1 MKWNQKLPK
10 IQKWISLKTNR
21 HTNSCFH
28 FSLPSAAFIT
38 QKIYQFHS
46 WDRQTDIHAFYTTK
60 LFSAAYWQ
68 RVAWLLGHI
77 FMRVAISDT
86 TSKGVSHVRWVYK
99 PLHYGVPLQCGGE
112 ISKTKEGETVDENY
126 ALFSQFFTKNKNQY
140 NIYGEAW
147 Q

>member
-1 MKWNQKLPK
+1 MNKPQNKQTHKQLLSFFFTK
-10 IQKWISLKTNR
+10 
-21 HTNSCFH
+21 CC
-28 FSLPSAAFIT
+28 
-38 QKIYQFHS
+38 IYNTEDIPVSQL
-46 WDRQTDIHAFYTTK
+46 RQTDIHTYYTTK